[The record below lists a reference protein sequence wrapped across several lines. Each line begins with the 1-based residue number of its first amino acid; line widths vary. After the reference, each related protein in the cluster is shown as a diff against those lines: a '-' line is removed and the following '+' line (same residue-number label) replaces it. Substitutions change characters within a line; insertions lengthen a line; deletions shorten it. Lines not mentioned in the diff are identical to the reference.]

1 MKYYQQIYRK
11 MRIEQ
16 SSLHKKAIYSD
27 VKKMELGTPVSE
39 SQSLFNKKLLTSDRF
54 FHISVVIIN
63 ERVFKTCL
71 GITIFFYKKFLA
83 SHRFIFFLLKK
94 WHQIKSY
101 HQIVF
106 QNNTDI
112 LISFIQKTVSIKLL
126 ILSFLKDSM

>member
-39 SQSLFNKKLLTSDRF
+39 SQSLFNKKLLSSDRF

-83 SHRFIFFLLKK
+83 SDRFIFFLLKK

-106 QNNTDI
+106 QKK
-112 LISFIQKTVSIKLL
+112 KTVSIKLL